1 MRRAQHLRI
10 RRVRNMCIVFLF
22 IIMIMVVVA
31 GGLFTKFKMP
41 THEVTKTSK
50 HINDQHALNQV
61 NQDIFSKK
69 DVLAV
74 KIDQQLKSAN
84 YIGTALIV
92 HHDRIILQK
101 GYGYADSTHNRLND
115 AKSMYQMASL
125 QKSFTATMIMQQVE
139 AGKLALDTLL
149 SQYYP
154 NIPNANRI
162 TIRQLLTMTSGLK
175 QITVT
180 KMFADEA
187 DNISF
192 DASHTAFLGTQA
204 WSYQPINYRLLAG
217 ILMQITHKTYGQLFN
232 ETFNQKLGLNVLD
245 YAHFITNSR
254 RTIGYRAQNY
264 SKYWSNDVTA
274 YSLETG
280 TGNMAITAGSL
291 YRYYRLLIDHKIIM
305 NQSNAEAMWQPAKG
319 TKYASGLYHYPT
331 YMRGHGIIRGFEP
344 TVLLSKD
351 GKEAVILLSNQHEK
365 HQSWQKLANQLF
377 TQTSAIQVTK

>member
-1 MRRAQHLRI
+1 
-10 RRVRNMCIVFLF
+10 MCIVFLF
-22 IIMIMVVVA
+22 IIMIMVVIA

-175 QITVT
+175 QITAT